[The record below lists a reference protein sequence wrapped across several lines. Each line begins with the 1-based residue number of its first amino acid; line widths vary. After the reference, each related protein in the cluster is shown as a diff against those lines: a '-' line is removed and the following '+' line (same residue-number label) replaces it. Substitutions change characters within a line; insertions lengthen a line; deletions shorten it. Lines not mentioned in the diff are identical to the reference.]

1 MFYPKLQK
9 YYWYTLRMGDDDD
22 DDDDDDDAEVFLWHG

>member
-9 YYWYTLRMGDDDD
+9 YYWYTLRMGDNDDD
-22 DDDDDDDAEVFLWHG
+22 DDDDDNDELFLWHG